1 MHNLYMIFTGKNS
14 FDDMIDKDEKAW
26 LPFNIFEKID
36 LDEILDMAIKYFEY
50 IEDYKK
56 CQELLDIKNN
66 KNEKFFED
74 IYKDG
79 YIKCNS

>member
-1 MHNLYMIFTGKNS
+1 MIFTGKSS
-14 FDDMIDKDEKAW
+14 FDDMINKDEKVW
-26 LPFNIFEKID
+26 LPFNIFEKVD
-36 LDEILDMAIKYFEY
+36 LGEILDMAIKYFEY

-66 KNEKFFED
+66 KNEKFFKD